1 MSKKNKQQIGKKI
14 FKGILLVLNLIAALM
29 LLMAFFAH
37 LIRPSISS
45 WIAFCGL
52 AFPYILIVNGVFCVL
67 WLFISYPY
75 AFISL
80 TIILLNVNN
89 IDKHF
94 QLKDAAVPLNC
105 SRSVKV
111 LSYNAQLFGVYTYDD
126 EAQRNQQKE
135 KIFDFLR
142 AEKPDIACFQEYFW
156 DKSDKLN
163 FVTTDSILSILSL
176 KDDQQ
181 HHYLYFPVNLR
192 EEYYYGLA
200 IFSRYK
206 IIRAEPI
213 VFPDSSTNSA
223 IFVDIKYKNDTLR
236 IYNLHLASIH
246 MDKVDYST
254 GKQIFNSQFDDPFLN
269 QKTKKIF
276 KKIKTAFITRQ
287 QQSITIHRHIDSCKY
302 PVIICGDFNDSP
314 ASYSYYK
321 IGHRFKDTFRE
332 SGKGTGYTYNGDA
345 FPKYRI
351 DYILHD
357 KQYNSYM
364 HTVGRDLDV
373 SDHFP
378 VYCTLSLQKK
388 M

>member
-1 MSKKNKQQIGKKI
+1 MNKKNKRHLGPKVIKV
-14 FKGILLVLNLIAALM
+14 ILLALNLVAALM

-52 AFPYILIVNGVFCVL
+52 AFPYILIANGVFCVL
-67 WLFISYPY
+67 WLFIRYPY

-80 TIILLNVNN
+80 SLILLNVNN

-94 QLKDAAVPLNC
+94 QLREAAAPINC

-111 LSYNAQLFGVYTYDD
+111 MSYNAQLFGVYTYDEKQRD
-126 EAQRNQQKE
+126 EQKE

-142 AEKPDIACFQEYFW
+142 AEKPDITCFQEYFW
-156 DKSDKLN
+156 DKSGKLN
-163 FVTTDSILSILSL
+163 FPTTDSILSILSL
-176 KDDQQ
+176 KKDNY
-181 HHYLYFPVNLR
+181 HYYQYFPTNLR

-206 IIRAEPI
+206 IIRADPI
-213 VFPDSSTNSA
+213 IFPDSSANSA
-223 IFVDIKYKNDTLR
+223 IFVDIKYKSDTIR
-236 IYNLHLASIH
+236 VYNLHLASIH
-246 MDKVDYST
+246 MDNVDYST
-254 GKQIFNSQFDDPFLN
+254 GKQIFNSKFDDPYLN

-287 QQSITIHRHIDSCKY
+287 QQSITIHKHIDSCHY
-302 PVIICGDFNDSP
+302 PIIICGDFNDSP
-314 ASYSYYK
+314 ASYSYHK

-351 DYILHD
+351 DYIFHD
-357 KQYNSYM
+357 KQYNSYL
-364 HTVGRDLDV
+364 HTVAKDLNV
-373 SDHFP
+373 SDHYP
-378 VYCTLSLQKK
+378 VFCTLSLQKK
-388 M
+388 W